1 MIVYM
6 CVSMERRAA
15 GQSFGNDGGG
25 SGRVGQDM
33 SKERCKRKPQLYKTA
48 ANTGKCLNALKRM
61 RTCEELTMT
70 WGNGRNAKNRFL

>member
-25 SGRVGQDM
+25 SGRVGQGM

-48 ANTGKCLNALKRM
+48 GQHGKMLKCIETHENM
-61 RTCEELTMT
+61 
-70 WGNGRNAKNRFL
+70 